1 MKIDPKGIAFDID
14 GVVADTMS
22 LFLAIADKEFGIRH
36 IRYEEITDYS
46 LVEAAVIDHGVM
58 WEIILRILEGRYNHP
73 LAPIDGAPEVL
84 RRLNRI
90 CSPTLFVTA
99 RPEAGHITGWICEI
113 LQTGRECIEVV
124 ATGSFENKQEV
135 LEKRNI
141 THFVEDRLETCFML
155 AKAGITPIVFR
166 QPWNRKSHPFAEVG
180 NWRELEALISME

>member
-1 MKIDPKGIAFDID
+1 MKIDPKGLAFDID

-58 WEIILRILEGRYNHP
+58 WEIILRILEGRYDHP
-73 LAPIDGAPEVL
+73 LSPIIGAPDVL

-99 RPEAGHITGWICEI
+99 RPEAEHISGWLCDVLE
-113 LQTGRECIEVV
+113 TGRECIEVV
-124 ATGSFENKQEV
+124 ATGSFEDKQEV
-135 LEKRNI
+135 LAERNI
-141 THFVEDRLETCFML
+141 THFVEDML

-180 NWRELEALISME
+180 NWKELEALISME